1 MLKKWEDLPE
11 FLRCAEVK
19 EYYEILEKKRISLVV
34 KRISD
39 IVLSLLLIIVLS
51 VPMIIVS
58 IAIVIESPG
67 GVFYRQERVTKYG
80 KKFRIFKFRT
90 MVADAD
96 LMGSHVTVDNDNRI
110 TKIGKVIRNYRI
122 DEIPQLINVFLGQ
135 MSFVG
140 TRPEAV
146 RYVDAYTK
154 EMNATLL
161 LPAGITSEASIRF
174 KDEALLL
181 SKNNNPDRIYVEKIL
196 PQKMFYNLVS
206 IKKFSLWTDFL
217 TMIRTVFAVL
227 GKEYI

>member
-39 IVLSLLLIIVLS
+39 IVLSLLLIIVLF